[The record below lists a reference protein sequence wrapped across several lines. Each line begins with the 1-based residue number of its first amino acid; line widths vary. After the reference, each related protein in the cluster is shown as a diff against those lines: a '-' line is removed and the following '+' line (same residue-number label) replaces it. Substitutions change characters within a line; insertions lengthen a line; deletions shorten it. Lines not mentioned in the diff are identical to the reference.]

1 MEFGEVVRRR
11 RMVRNYTDDPVDGD
25 AVDRVLNRALRAPSA
40 GFSQGVSFVVV
51 TGEDKR
57 REIARLAHEDKYVA
71 DGFDPWISRAPVHV
85 VVCVS
90 KDAYLERYREPDKG
104 GPDAATGSEEGWPVP
119 YWWVDAGASMML
131 LLLAAVDEGLAAG
144 FLGSHNLVDL
154 SKLLDIPGDVAPIGI
169 VTIGHAASDRR
180 SGSLAR
186 GRKTDAIHREHWHRT
201 APD

>member
-25 AVDRVLNRALRAPSA
+25 VLDRILDRAQRAPSA

-51 TGEDKR
+51 TDQDRR
-57 REIARLAHEDKYVA
+57 REIARLANQDEYVT

-104 GPDAATGSEEGWPVP
+104 GPDGVTGSEEGWPVP

-144 FLGSHNLVDL
+144 FLGSHNLADL
-154 SKLLDIPGDVAPIGI
+154 SKLLDIPDDVAPIGI
-169 VTIGHAASDRR
+169 VTIGHPAPDRR

-186 GRKTDAIHREHWHRT
+186 GRRADAIHRERWGRT
-201 APD
+201 ASD